1 MIIFPAIDIRG
12 GKCVRLEEGRFDRET
27 VFAEN
32 PLDAA
37 RRWVEAGTQWLHIVD
52 LDGARAGKPVNL
64 TAISEIAR
72 TFDVKVQLGGGIRTL
87 ETAEQ
92 VLAAGVNRLILGSV
106 AARSPELVEQLCSR
120 YGEKIVIGI
129 DARDGEVAVDG
140 WEKSGLLRVAELALL
155 MKQVGAK
162 RIIYTDISRD
172 GMLTGVNVEAT
183 VRLARGLSVPV
194 IASGGVASLDDVDAL
209 CAIEHEGIDAAIV
222 GRAIYEGALDFA
234 AAQARADELGGES

>member
-1 MIIFPAIDIRG
+1 MIVFPAIDIRG

-172 GMLTGVNVEAT
+172 GMLSGVNVEST
-183 VRLARGLSVPV
+183 LQLARQSGLAV
-194 IASGGVASLDDVDAL
+194 IASGGVKGMEDILALQPLAAEGIEGVIIGKALYTGAIELTDAL
-209 CAIEHEGIDAAIV
+209 RAA
-222 GRAIYEGALDFA
+222 R
-234 AAQARADELGGES
+234 GGEV